1 MASQESEK
9 SNKNIDHAFVGQKIA
24 DFIRRGHEL
33 VQKMRSAQSLEELE
47 SLDPALTTYSD
58 EFDDYFG
65 GENGEP
71 GGSSLSTALF
81 VAYDWQKNRFYKP
94 YDEGRDV
101 LAESFTKDFE
111 EELDSHEWWADFHP
125 KYEAKND

>member
-9 SNKNIDHAFVGQKIA
+9 SNKNIDYAFVEQKIA

-47 SLDPALTTYSD
+47 SLDPVLTAYSD

-71 GGSSLSTALF
+71 GGSSLSTALW
-81 VAYDWQKNRFYKP
+81 VAYDWQKSRYAEP
-94 YDEGRDV
+94 RDARRDV
-101 LAESFTKDFE
+101 LAASFMRDFE
-111 EELDSHEWWADFHP
+111 NELDARDWQANFHP
-125 KYEAKND
+125 KLN

>member
-1 MASQESEK
+1 MASQESKET
-9 SNKNIDHAFVGQKIA
+9 NKNIDHTFVEQKIA
-24 DFIRRGHEL
+24 DFIQRGHEL
-33 VQKMRSAQSLEELE
+33 VQKMRAAQSLEELE
-47 SLDPALTTYSD
+47 YLDSALTAYSD

-111 EELDSHEWWADFHP
+111 EELDARDWQANFHP
-125 KYEAKND
+125 KLN